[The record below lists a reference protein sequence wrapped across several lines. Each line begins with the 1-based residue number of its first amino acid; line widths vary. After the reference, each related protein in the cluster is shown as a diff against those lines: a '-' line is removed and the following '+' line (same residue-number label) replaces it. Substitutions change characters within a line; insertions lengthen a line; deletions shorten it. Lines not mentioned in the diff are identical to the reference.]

1 MRGDR
6 ELSLVRRY
14 YEREKTT
21 QQSIEGS
28 RERNTDTGHS
38 LKTVNSQLTTGV
50 NLVVNRSQELSTGVN
65 IVVNRSQHCGQQ
77 ESTGGPH
84 HMTHWRL

>member
-28 RERNTDTGHS
+28 GERNTDTGHS
-38 LKTVNSQLTTGV
+38 LKTVNSQLSTGV
-50 NLVVNRSQELSTGVN
+50 NLVVNRSQHCGRQESTLWSTGVN
-65 IVVNRSQHCGQQ
+65 RWSSSHDTLETVSKF
-77 ESTGGPH
+77 
-84 HMTHWRL
+84 